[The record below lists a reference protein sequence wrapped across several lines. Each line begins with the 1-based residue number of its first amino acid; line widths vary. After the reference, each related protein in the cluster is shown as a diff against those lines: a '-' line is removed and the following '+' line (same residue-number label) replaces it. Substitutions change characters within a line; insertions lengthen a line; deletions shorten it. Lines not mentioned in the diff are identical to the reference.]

1 MLKSGDS
8 GRREKSP
15 ARPTREGRV
24 LPRKSEHY
32 DCLELGE
39 VLPQRSV
46 IGEWL
51 NWNDPAVS
59 PQFALVQLG
68 AEAATRG
75 ALASNSLGRSA
86 ARGYRD
92 HPTRRDRGP
101 ILCVAGGN
109 SYRCVSKPNGLR
121 GFRGGSE
128 SQRAYLITR
137 DAALGSQLP
146 PVAGCP
152 KVWIDVSCFPASF
165 QETTCPPP
173 QACEGAK
180 KQTSALKIRN
190 VKGENSI
197 Q

>member
-1 MLKSGDS
+1 MPTLDLVVGSPHRQQLLLPAQHG
-8 GRREKSP
+8 GERPERR
-15 ARPTREGRV
+15 
-24 LPRKSEHY
+24 L
-32 DCLELGE
+32 LGE

-86 ARGYRD
+86 ARGYRH

-101 ILCVAGGN
+101 IPCVAGGN

-190 VKGENSI
+190 V
-197 Q
+197 

>member
-1 MLKSGDS
+1 MAPSILAQI
-8 GRREKSP
+8 GRNEC
-15 ARPTREGRV
+15 RV
-24 LPRKSEHY
+24 
-32 DCLELGE
+32 LGE

-51 NWNDPAVS
+51 NWNNSAVS

-75 ALASNSLGRSA
+75 ALGSNSLGRSS
-86 ARGYRD
+86 ARGYRH

-121 GFRGGSE
+121 SFRGGSE

-137 DAALGSQLP
+137 DAALGSQLS

-152 KVWIDVSCFPASF
+152 KVWIDVSWFPASF
-165 QETTCPPP
+165 QQSTCPPP
-173 QACEGAK
+173 RACEGAK
-180 KQTSALKIRN
+180 K
-190 VKGENSI
+190 
-197 Q
+197 